1 MTTDDVIIYEKLII
15 LCLKFQIN
23 PLIDITLGLIECA
36 KLRPE
41 DPVDYIAEYLYQH
54 NPELE

>member
-1 MTTDDVIIYEKLII
+1 MDDVIIYENLIFY
-15 LCLKFQIN
+15 FQTFKPN
-23 PLIDITLGLIECA
+23 ITLGLIECA